1 MTRLKIVH
9 TESSCGWGGQEL
21 RIIAESQGMMS
32 RGHEVCIVAPPES
45 RIFSEAR
52 RRGIPAHTAPITPN
66 VDFYCVTKD
75 LIDPSVSTS
84 VWRLRIG
91 GLVERPRSYGFD
103 DVPSV
108 MDGWMRSPGHRRNIL
123 GKYEEIG
130 VGRAIAR
137 DGASYWCVTFGT
149 PSGR

>member
-52 RRGIPAHTAPITPN
+52 RRGIPAHTVPITR
-66 VDFYCVTKD
+66 KS
-75 LIDPSVSTS
+75 LRGLLGL
-84 VWRLRIG
+84 RL
-91 GLVERPRSYGFD
+91 
-103 DVPSV
+103 
-108 MDGWMRSPGHRRNIL
+108 W
-123 GKYEEIG
+123 
-130 VGRAIAR
+130 A
-137 DGASYWCVTFGT
+137 
-149 PSGR
+149 